1 MLAAES
7 MEAATTSAGVRIL
20 PDVTF
25 AELGRA
31 DTVAVPGVETD
42 SHRRVRAVVAAVV
55 RLAEGARRVASV
67 CVGAHILAVSGN
79 GLQTQGGSAAAPLA
93 AAVAFSGAGMSGT
106 MVVNTTA
113 AIAAGDVVT
122 GEVTH
127 NISSQFWYA
136 TITGGAVTLLRI
148 G

>member
-1 MLAAES
+1 
-7 MEAATTSAGVRIL
+7 
-20 PDVTF
+20 
-25 AELGRA
+25 
-31 DTVAVPGVETD
+31 
-42 SHRRVRAVVAAVV
+42 
-55 RLAEGARRVASV
+55 
-67 CVGAHILAVSGN
+67 
-79 GLQTQGGSAAAPLA
+79 
-93 AAVAFSGAGMSGT
+93 MSGT

>member
-1 MLAAES
+1 

-31 DTVAVPGVETD
+31 DTVVVPGVVETD
-42 SHRRVRAVVAAVV
+42 SHRRVRAVVAAVA

-79 GLQTQGGSAAAPLA
+79 GLPTQGGSAATPLA
-93 AAVAFSGAGMSGT
+93 ARSRVLRR
-106 MVVNTTA
+106 
-113 AIAAGDVVT
+113 GDERHNG
-122 GEVTH
+122 GEH
-127 NISSQFWYA
+127 NC
-136 TITGGAVTLLRI
+136 GDRRGRC
-148 G
+148 GDR

>member
-1 MLAAES
+1 VLAAES

-67 CVGAHILAVSGN
+67 RIFWRSPATGYRHRVVPRLRHWL
-79 GLQTQGGSAAAPLA
+79 P
-93 AAVAFSGAGMSGT
+93 AVAFSGAG
-106 MVVNTTA
+106 NTTA

-122 GEVTH
+122 GGVTH

-136 TITGGAVTLLRI
+136 TITGGAVTFLRI

>member
-55 RLAEGARRVASV
+55 GLAEGARRVASV

-79 GLQTQGGSAAAPLA
+79 GL
-93 AAVAFSGAGMSGT
+93 
-106 MVVNTTA
+106 
-113 AIAAGDVVT
+113 
-122 GEVTH
+122 
-127 NISSQFWYA
+127 
-136 TITGGAVTLLRI
+136 
-148 G
+148 

>member
-55 RLAEGARRVASV
+55 GLAEGARRVASV
-67 CVGAHILAVSGN
+67 RIFWRSPATGYRHRVVPPLRHWLPQSRS
-79 GLQTQGGSAAAPLA
+79 QTR
-93 AAVAFSGAGMSGT
+93 GMSGT

-136 TITGGAVTLLRI
+136 TITGGAVTFLRI